1 MNTQIEVMEKSTVAN
16 HPESIAQPGQYLT
29 FLLGGEAFAIGILN
43 IKEIIDY
50 GEVTEVP
57 MMPEFI
63 RGVINLR
70 GRVVPVVDLAARFG
84 RGSTQIAKRTGIVIV
99 ETTESHEDVEEV
111 QQDIGIM
118 VDAVNE
124 VVDINGQDIEPAPAF
139 GARIRPD
146 FINGMAKRDGHFIIL
161 LNVNRV
167 LSVDE
172 MAGLSKMTIEN
183 YHFSGTDSG

>member
-1 MNTQIEVMEKSTVAN
+1 MSTQIEAVDKSAVAN
-16 HPESIAQPGQYLT
+16 HPESIAQPGQYHFSTRWRSLC
-29 FLLGGEAFAIGILN
+29 N
-43 IKEIIDY
+43 WYSDIKEIIDY
-50 GEVTEVP
+50 GEITEVP

-70 GRVVPVVDLAARFG
+70 GRVVPVVDLASRFG

-99 ETTESHEDVEEV
+99 ETTGGYDDVEVV

-139 GARIRPD
+139 ETGVRPD

-172 MAGLSKMTIEN
+172 MAGLSKMTVEN
-183 YHFSGTDSG
+183 YHISGTDLG

>member
-1 MNTQIEVMEKSTVAN
+1 MNTQIEAVEKSAVAN

-70 GRVVPVVDLAARFG
+70 GRVVPVVDLASRFG

-99 ETTESHEDVEEV
+99 ETSGAHDDMEEA
-111 QQDIGIM
+111 QQDIGII

-172 MAGLSKMTIEN
+172 MAGLSKIAVEN
-183 YHFSGTDSG
+183 YHIGGTESG